1 MQQFPYI
8 CRDYDHFLQNL
19 ADFKQKCLE
28 LESEISSILAMIYVP
43 LDQKEQIQDY
53 IDAIQDTVPD
63 VHIVGG
69 ATAVSIADAEL
80 SLDKVTMTFTVFAY
94 SYVEVVPI
102 IWDDQTSRNIGKNF
116 LYYIRNLAQPV
127 AIQFLSAGRNLNL
140 SPFFT
145 EVSNCPPDIVIFGG
159 ITDYSEWTE
168 GGVIFSNDL
177 SLDRG
182 LMAVVYRGRRLQ
194 VYETNCCGW
203 QLLGKR
209 MTITKMDGPNIV
221 KEIDFQSVRDIMKKY
236 LGIDW
241 NSNFVENKNKFALS
255 VIRHGNTFH
264 RVITKALPDGG
275 AVFSSDFSLGENVYL
290 SFCDKKDLIDDAM
303 RLQKEMRRF
312 SPDALFSVSCI
323 SRYIILD
330 DKAEIERQVCHHCAP
345 TCGFYSFGEFV
356 RVNGS
361 IMTASA
367 VMSIVGFR
375 ESGSKGDNKRVL
387 PPVQCE
393 DDGSFSDVSKLIKML
408 RAVSAELESANDR
421 LIQLAH
427 IDRLTDLLN
436 RSESEEVLKKKLKLA
451 HTGNR
456 SFSMIMLDIDA
467 FRVINDSC
475 GHDIGDSVLKNVGL
489 IIKDSI
495 SSKVYAGRWG
505 GDEFL
510 IMMPNAKLEA
520 AAELA
525 EIIRLKISEMVLQ
538 EVNTRVTISAG
549 VIQVKLEETASEAIK
564 RLSATLMKAK
574 NDLGRDAVYC
584 DIEM

>member
-1 MQQFPYI
+1 
-8 CRDYDHFLQNL
+8 
-19 ADFKQKCLE
+19 
-28 LESEISSILAMIYVP
+28 MI
-43 LDQKEQIQDY
+43 
-53 IDAIQDTVPD
+53 
-63 VHIVGG
+63 
-69 ATAVSIADAEL
+69 
-80 SLDKVTMTFTVFAY
+80 
-94 SYVEVVPI
+94 
-102 IWDDQTSRNIGKNF
+102 
-116 LYYIRNLAQPV
+116 
-127 AIQFLSAGRNLNL
+127 
-140 SPFFT
+140 
-145 EVSNCPPDIVIFGG
+145 
-159 ITDYSEWTE
+159 
-168 GGVIFSNDL
+168 
-177 SLDRG
+177 
-182 LMAVVYRGRRLQ
+182 
-194 VYETNCCGW
+194 
-203 QLLGKR
+203 
-209 MTITKMDGPNIV
+209 
-221 KEIDFQSVRDIMKKY
+221 
-236 LGIDW
+236 
-241 NSNFVENKNKFALS
+241 
-255 VIRHGNTFH
+255 
-264 RVITKALPDGG
+264 
-275 AVFSSDFSLGENVYL
+275 
-290 SFCDKKDLIDDAM
+290 
-303 RLQKEMRRF
+303 
-312 SPDALFSVSCI
+312 
-323 SRYIILD
+323 
-330 DKAEIERQVCHHCAP
+330 
-345 TCGFYSFGEFV
+345 
-356 RVNGS
+356 
-361 IMTASA
+361 
-367 VMSIVGFR
+367 
-375 ESGSKGDNKRVL
+375 
-387 PPVQCE
+387 QCE

-456 SFSMIMLDIDA
+456 SFSMIMLDIDD
-467 FRVINDSC
+467 FRAINDSC

>member
-1 MQQFPYI
+1 
-8 CRDYDHFLQNL
+8 
-19 ADFKQKCLE
+19 
-28 LESEISSILAMIYVP
+28 
-43 LDQKEQIQDY
+43 
-53 IDAIQDTVPD
+53 
-63 VHIVGG
+63 
-69 ATAVSIADAEL
+69 
-80 SLDKVTMTFTVFAY
+80 
-94 SYVEVVPI
+94 
-102 IWDDQTSRNIGKNF
+102 
-116 LYYIRNLAQPV
+116 
-127 AIQFLSAGRNLNL
+127 
-140 SPFFT
+140 
-145 EVSNCPPDIVIFGG
+145 
-159 ITDYSEWTE
+159 
-168 GGVIFSNDL
+168 
-177 SLDRG
+177 
-182 LMAVVYRGRRLQ
+182 
-194 VYETNCCGW
+194 
-203 QLLGKR
+203 
-209 MTITKMDGPNIV
+209 
-221 KEIDFQSVRDIMKKY
+221 
-236 LGIDW
+236 
-241 NSNFVENKNKFALS
+241 
-255 VIRHGNTFH
+255 
-264 RVITKALPDGG
+264 
-275 AVFSSDFSLGENVYL
+275 
-290 SFCDKKDLIDDAM
+290 
-303 RLQKEMRRF
+303 
-312 SPDALFSVSCI
+312 
-323 SRYIILD
+323 
-330 DKAEIERQVCHHCAP
+330 
-345 TCGFYSFGEFV
+345 
-356 RVNGS
+356 
-361 IMTASA
+361 MTASA

-375 ESGSKGDNKRVL
+375 ESGSKRDNKRVL
-387 PPVQCE
+387 SPVQCE

-451 HTGNR
+451 HTGKR

-564 RLSATLMKAK
+564 RLSAALKKAK

>member
-1 MQQFPYI
+1 
-8 CRDYDHFLQNL
+8 
-19 ADFKQKCLE
+19 
-28 LESEISSILAMIYVP
+28 
-43 LDQKEQIQDY
+43 
-53 IDAIQDTVPD
+53 
-63 VHIVGG
+63 
-69 ATAVSIADAEL
+69 
-80 SLDKVTMTFTVFAY
+80 
-94 SYVEVVPI
+94 
-102 IWDDQTSRNIGKNF
+102 
-116 LYYIRNLAQPV
+116 
-127 AIQFLSAGRNLNL
+127 
-140 SPFFT
+140 
-145 EVSNCPPDIVIFGG
+145 
-159 ITDYSEWTE
+159 
-168 GGVIFSNDL
+168 
-177 SLDRG
+177 
-182 LMAVVYRGRRLQ
+182 
-194 VYETNCCGW
+194 
-203 QLLGKR
+203 
-209 MTITKMDGPNIV
+209 
-221 KEIDFQSVRDIMKKY
+221 
-236 LGIDW
+236 
-241 NSNFVENKNKFALS
+241 
-255 VIRHGNTFH
+255 
-264 RVITKALPDGG
+264 
-275 AVFSSDFSLGENVYL
+275 
-290 SFCDKKDLIDDAM
+290 
-303 RLQKEMRRF
+303 
-312 SPDALFSVSCI
+312 
-323 SRYIILD
+323 
-330 DKAEIERQVCHHCAP
+330 
-345 TCGFYSFGEFV
+345 
-356 RVNGS
+356 
-361 IMTASA
+361 
-367 VMSIVGFR
+367 
-375 ESGSKGDNKRVL
+375 
-387 PPVQCE
+387 
-393 DDGSFSDVSKLIKML
+393 ML

-525 EIIRLKISEMVLQ
+525 EIIRLKTSEMVLQ